1 MYPEAGKPP
10 NAEVETRA
18 TGAESAPNAQPGLQQ
33 MVMMVDT
40 RNGPAAHQGSSNDSE
55 TNGGEWSHRVQR

>member
-1 MYPEAGKPP
+1 MCLEAGKLP

-18 TGAESAPNAQPGLQQ
+18 TGAESATNAQPGLQQ

-55 TNGGEWSHRVQR
+55 INGGEWGHRVQR